1 MNSPVDIHGSF
12 ALNMSTNQGCDHP
25 GLMKVSQSRTVSL
38 GAGACIRR
46 GGFLLAM
53 FLAAALTLLTTGF
66 ARGQSVTYEG
76 RKGPGHGKRVV
87 LIAGDD
93 GEYHS
98 EEALPQLAKILA
110 VRHGF
115 RCTVIFPLA
124 PDGTIDPHQNKNL
137 RGLEAL
143 RDADLL
149 VLFMRWRDLPDE
161 QMKMLIDYAQSGR
174 PIIAIRTGTHPF
186 QLTTS
191 KTYERY
197 SWNSTVPGWEGGFGR
212 KVFGE
217 TWVAH
222 HGKHGKQSTRA
233 LFAPGAAADPI
244 LRGIKSG
251 EIWVPTEVYEVRL
264 PMEPSCKPLLLG
276 QVLSGLS
283 PNDPAVPGKVN
294 DPMMPVAWTNHFTG
308 EQGKTARVFVSTMGA
323 ADDLE
328 SEGLRRLLVN
338 AAYWSVGLE
347 KKIPAKNDVSL
358 VGNYHPH
365 AYTSEQYTKGVKPSD
380 LALQP

>member
-1 MNSPVDIHGSF
+1 
-12 ALNMSTNQGCDHP
+12 
-25 GLMKVSQSRTVSL
+25 MKVSLGRSIAILVCLIALL
-38 GAGACIRR
+38 GASGR
-46 GGFLLAM
+46 LVP
-53 FLAAALTLLTTGF
+53 
-66 ARGQSVTYEG
+66 GQSVSYKG
-76 RKGPGHGKRVV
+76 KSGPGHDKRIV

-115 RCTVIFPLA
+115 TSTVLFPLA
-124 PDGTIDPHQNKNL
+124 PDGTIDPYQNRDL

-143 RDADLL
+143 AQADLA
-149 VLFMRWRDLPDE
+149 VLFLRWRDLPDD
-161 QMKMLIDYAQSGR
+161 QMKMLIDYIQSGR
-174 PIIAIRTGTHPF
+174 PILAIRTGTHPF
-186 QLTTS
+186 QLKTS

-212 KVFGE
+212 KVLGE

-233 LFAPGAAADPI
+233 FFAPGAEASPI

-264 PMEPSCKPLLLG
+264 PMQPTCRPLLLG
-276 QVLSGLS
+276 QVLSGLH
-283 PNDPAVPGKVN
+283 PNDAPVEGKLN
-294 DPMMPVAWTNHFTG
+294 DPMLPVSWTNQFTTG
-308 EQGKTARVFVSTMGA
+308 TGKTARVFVSTMGA

-328 SEGLRRLLVN
+328 SEALRRLLVN
-338 AAYWSVGLE
+338 AVYWTVGLE
-347 KKIPAKNDVSL
+347 NKIPAQADVRL
-358 VGNYHPH
+358 VGEYHPH
-365 AYTSEQYTKGVKPSD
+365 AYTSEQYTKGVRPRD
-380 LALQP
+380 LAISK